1 MLQGLQNQSDI
12 FLLPSCHPEINFYC
26 SEFQLLVNFKK
37 LNFNDYL
44 LYRQLKNHSPDLGDS
59 VVFDLKKQFSQQNT
73 AQHKKLC
80 TSFGSQHNQVEFSLA
95 SDSVH
100 LMHTTFLKS
109 LGHLTI
115 SRSII
120 SSLYPVLR

>member
-1 MLQGLQNQSDI
+1 MVSKIKVI
-12 FLLPSCHPEINFYC
+12 FFYC
-26 SEFQLLVNFKK
+26 LVVIQRSIFIVVNSKLVNFKK

-80 TSFGSQHNQVEFSLA
+80 IPHLDHNI
-95 SDSVH
+95 
-100 LMHTTFLKS
+100 TK
-109 LGHLTI
+109 
-115 SRSII
+115 
-120 SSLYPVLR
+120 